1 MRKLT
6 GICRSAFYKIRK
18 VLMFMKQIVK
28 HLIIAG
34 FSAAVLSILISFD
47 AVYTEFSSNFGGTLS
62 HFFIHAFLLIGL
74 PLALFTDAVHRM
86 MKLKRSH
93 TLFTKLGLY
102 AAVVYV
108 SWESAAG
115 LAAAMAVYFLIE
127 CAFFSVS
134 RTKETT
140 ISM

>member
-1 MRKLT
+1 
-6 GICRSAFYKIRK
+6 
-18 VLMFMKQIVK
+18 MFMKQMVK
-28 HLIIAG
+28 HLIIAS
-34 FSAAVLSILISFD
+34 FSAAILSILISFD
-47 AVYTEFSSNFGGTLS
+47 AVYTEFSSSFGSTLS
-62 HFFIHAFLLIGL
+62 HFFIHAFLLIAL

-86 MKLKRSH
+86 MQLKGSH
-93 TLFTKLGLY
+93 AIFTKLGLY

-115 LAAAMAVYFLIE
+115 LAAAMAVYLLIE

>member
-1 MRKLT
+1 
-6 GICRSAFYKIRK
+6 
-18 VLMFMKQIVK
+18 MFMKQMVK

-34 FSAAVLSILISFD
+34 FSAVVLSILVSFD
-47 AVYTEFSSNFGGTLS
+47 AVYTEFSSSFGGTLS

-86 MKLKRSH
+86 MNLKRSH
-93 TLFTKLGLY
+93 ALFTKLGLY
-102 AAVVYV
+102 AAVVYI
-108 SWESAAG
+108 SWESAVG

-127 CAFFSVS
+127 CAFFSAGH
-134 RTKETT
+134 TKETT

>member
-1 MRKLT
+1 
-6 GICRSAFYKIRK
+6 
-18 VLMFMKQIVK
+18 MKQLVK

-47 AVYTEFSSNFGGTLS
+47 AVDTEFSSSFGGTLS

-74 PLALFTDAVHRM
+74 PLALFTDAVHRIM
-86 MKLKRSH
+86 HLKRSH
-93 TLFTKLGLY
+93 TFFTKLGLY
-102 AAVVYV
+102 AAVVYL

-115 LAAAMAVYFLIE
+115 LAPAMAVYFLIE
-127 CAFFSVS
+127 CAFFSAG
-134 RTKETT
+134 RTRETM

>member
-1 MRKLT
+1 
-6 GICRSAFYKIRK
+6 
-18 VLMFMKQIVK
+18 MFMKQMVK

-34 FSAAVLSILISFD
+34 FSATVLCLLISFD
-47 AVYTEFSSNFGGTLS
+47 SVYTAFSSSYGGTLL

-86 MKLKRSH
+86 MQLKRSH

-102 AAVVYV
+102 AAVVYL

-127 CAFFSVS
+127 CAFFSVG
-134 RTKETT
+134 RKKETTT

>member
-1 MRKLT
+1 
-6 GICRSAFYKIRK
+6 
-18 VLMFMKQIVK
+18 MFMKQMVK
-28 HLIIAG
+28 HLIIAV

-47 AVYTEFSSNFGGTLS
+47 AVYTEFSSSFGDTLS

-86 MKLKRSH
+86 MHLKRSH

-108 SWESAAG
+108 SWESTAG

-127 CAFFSVS
+127 CAFFLVG

>member
-1 MRKLT
+1 
-6 GICRSAFYKIRK
+6 
-18 VLMFMKQIVK
+18 MKQLVK
-28 HLIIAG
+28 QLVIAG

-47 AVYTEFSSNFGGTLS
+47 AVSTEPFSTFSGTQS
-62 HFFIHAFLLIGL
+62 TFFIHAFLLIGL
-74 PLALFTDAVHRM
+74 PLALFTDAVHRILH
-86 MKLKRSH
+86 LKRSH

-102 AAVVYV
+102 AAVVYL
-108 SWESAAG
+108 SGESVAG

-127 CAFFSVS
+127 CAFFFVG

>member
-1 MRKLT
+1 ML
-6 GICRSAFYKIRK
+6 
-18 VLMFMKQIVK
+18 MKQMVK
-28 HLIIAG
+28 HLIIAV

-47 AVYTEFSSNFGGTLS
+47 AVYTEFSSSFGGTLS

-86 MKLKRSH
+86 MHLKRSH

-127 CAFFSVS
+127 CAFFLVG

>member
-18 VLMFMKQIVK
+18 GLMFMKQMVK

-34 FSAAVLSILISFD
+34 CSAAVLSILISFNT
-47 AVYTEFSSNFGGTLS
+47 VNTVFSSSYGGTLF

-74 PLALFTDAVHRM
+74 PLALFTDAVHRLLH
-86 MKLKRSH
+86 LKRSH

-102 AAVVYV
+102 AAVVYL

-115 LAAAMAVYFLIE
+115 LATAMAVYLLIE
-127 CAFFSVS
+127 CAFFSVG